1 MGVTGVMNPVVLGLL
16 INHAGAPMKSVSAT
30 QDLAPQEAEGS
41 VLLPILRNPPHTI
54 RTSSG
59 EAGRP
64 SWCPAT
70 SYPKG
75 HIMARRAR
83 GEGTIF
89 RRKDGRWQGAVTLGF
104 DTNGKQTRRTV
115 YGKSQR
121 EVRDKIDQIK
131 RRGAKIE
138 SKLSLEA
145 YLGTW
150 LEHKRHQVKPRT
162 AESYDFTIQRYIIP
176 RLGRHRIDRI
186 TPLQLQR
193 ALTEIAAEVS
203 PTTSNYCRAI
213 LYAAFRQALRWC
225 ITSTNPIDGVDR
237 MHTPQREMTLWSV
250 EQTNAFLTA
259 AREDRLYPMFHLALA
274 TGMRVGEI
282 LGLQWDDL
290 EGDTLHVRRS
300 LNVEAG
306 RPTLAEPKTNRGRRS
321 IALDPDTVTIL
332 EEHRQR
338 QAQERQLLGEAWE
351 HPSHMFTTE
360 IGTYLDHSN
369 VRRVWNRI
377 QEKANV
383 PHARLHD
390 ARHLH
395 VSLLIHHGIDTRTI
409 ADRIGHSNP
418 AFTLRQ
424 YAHVLAGRQRA
435 AAIPLA
441 ELLQP
446 PMQPSAPK
454 PDQPVAP
461 QEAVTTPDELDD
473 DTLTD
478 GLDREPDHG
487 PFGPAV
493 RALRA
498 RGEEWKKSIARGTR
512 AERHRVPRQADT
524 VTAWPTTRRPQPPY

>member
-1 MGVTGVMNPVVLGLL
+1 
-16 INHAGAPMKSVSAT
+16 
-30 QDLAPQEAEGS
+30 
-41 VLLPILRNPPHTI
+41 
-54 RTSSG
+54 
-59 EAGRP
+59 
-64 SWCPAT
+64 
-70 SYPKG
+70 
-75 HIMARRAR
+75 MARRAR

-89 RRKDGRWQGAVTLGF
+89 RRKDGRWQGAVTVGF
-104 DTNGKQTRRTV
+104 DTEGKQIRRTV

-138 SKLSLEA
+138 SKLDLETL
-145 YLGTW
+145 LGTW
-150 LEHKRHQVKPRT
+150 LDHKRHQVKPRT
-162 AESYDFTIQRYIIP
+162 AESYSYTIQRYIVP
-176 RLGRHRIDRI
+176 RLGRNRIDRI
-186 TPLQLQR
+186 TPLHIQR
-193 ALTEIAAEVS
+193 TLTEIATEVS
-203 PTTSNYCRAI
+203 PSTSNYCRAI
-213 LYAAFRQALRWC
+213 LYAAFRQALRWG
-225 ITSTNPIDGVDR
+225 ITSTNPIEGVDR
-237 MHTPQREMTLWSV
+237 MHVAQREMTLWSID
-250 EQTNAFLTA
+250 QTNTFLTA
-259 AREDRLYPMFHLALA
+259 AREDRLYPLFHLALA
-274 TGMRVGEI
+274 TGMRIGEI

-300 LNVEAG
+300 LNLEAG
-306 RPTLAEPKTNRGRRS
+306 RPTLTEPKTNRGRRS
-321 IALDPDTVTIL
+321 IALDQDTVTIL
-332 EEHRQR
+332 QEHRQR

-377 QEKANV
+377 QEKAGV

-446 PMQPSAPK
+446 APRQGLAISQPPA
-454 PDQPVAP
+454 
-461 QEAVTTPDELDD
+461 ENPDELDD
-473 DTLTD
+473 ENLED
-478 GLDREPDHG
+478 GVRQEPVLG
-487 PFGPAV
+487 PFDPSA

-498 RGEEWKKSIARGTR
+498 VELNKERMLRGSTR
-512 AERHRVPRQADT
+512 AGRHRGSDQAKAGATGDD
-524 VTAWPTTRRPQPPY
+524 AGRPQPPLVTLAMVRSRPGGA